1 MLMAETNASESAPFS
16 ETDVG
21 SNRDTGDTLALNDL
35 LQADESDPCNVSS
48 HLQFRYDTDAG
59 AIRVDITNSSGTYKQ
74 SIAVPGVDVTAGG
87 ALSDS
92 QIIQMLL
99 AQGKLTHD
107 I

>member
-1 MLMAETNASESAPFS
+1 MAEQQTFESTAPNGDANDKS
-16 ETDVG
+16 G
-21 SNRDTGDTLALNDL
+21 SNSNDTLALADL

-48 HLQFRYDTDAG
+48 HLQFSYDAEAG
-59 AIRVDITNSSGTYKQ
+59 AIRVDITNSSGTHKQ

-99 AQGKLTHD
+99 AQG
-107 I
+107 